1 MNEEL
6 NKGID
11 NIVCPNCGSHNVRWI
26 PYPKNGILTWFVL
39 WVVFSFGGWMISPVI
54 FLVGGIAL
62 AIAIIVRIRQSFR
75 ASTYNRM
82 FCPKCGTEFDVP
94 KADFKKG
101 ER

>member
-6 NKGID
+6 NK

-26 PYPKNGILTWFVL
+26 PCPTTGILTWFVL

-62 AIAIIVRIRQSFR
+62 VIALIVRIRQSFR

-82 FCPKCGTEFDVP
+82 YCSMCGTEFDVP
-94 KADFKKG
+94 KTAFKKG
-101 ER
+101 DNKA

>member
-11 NIVCPNCGSHNVRWI
+11 NIVCPNCGSNNVRWI
-26 PYPKNGILTWFVL
+26 PYPKTGILTWFVL

-82 FCPKCGTEFDVP
+82 FCPNCGTEFDVP
-94 KADFKKG
+94 KGDFKKG
-101 ER
+101 ES

>member
-6 NKGID
+6 NKNID

-26 PYPKNGILTWFVL
+26 PYPKTGILTWFVL

-101 ER
+101 ES